1 MVNPGNYTIL
11 IVDDEDGILELVR
24 YNTEKVGYKT
34 ICVGCGED
42 ALNKTRELIPD
53 LIILDLMLP
62 RIDGLDVCR
71 ILKSDNS
78 TNMIPI
84 LMLTAKGEDD
94 DIIKGLEIGAD
105 DYVSKPFK
113 VKVLLAR
120 IKSLLRRNKST
131 TINDKDRLVFS
142 NLIIEPL
149 KRSVRVNNMNVELTY
164 TEFEILH
171 LFAKHP
177 NLVFTRSQII
187 DAVRGE
193 NYPVIDRTVDFQIVG
208 LRKKLGSSGD
218 IIQTVRGLG
227 YRILFEE

>member
-105 DYVSKPFK
+105 DYVSKPFT

-131 TINDKDRLVFS
+131 TIYDKDRLVFS

>member
-1 MVNPGNYTIL
+1 MVNLENYTIL

-24 YNTEKVGYKT
+24 YNVEKVGYNT

-62 RIDGLDVCR
+62 GIDGLDVCR

-105 DYVSKPFK
+105 DYVSKPFS

-131 TINDKDRLVFS
+131 AINNNDRLVFD
-142 NLIIEPL
+142 NLMIEPL

-164 TEFEILH
+164 TEFQILY

-193 NYPVIDRTVDFQIVG
+193 NYPVTDRTVDFQIVG
-208 LRKKLGSSGD
+208 LRKKLGIAGEL
-218 IIQTVRGLG
+218 IRTVRGVG
-227 YRILFEE
+227 YRILLED

>member
-105 DYVSKPFK
+105 DYVSKPFT

>member
-1 MVNPGNYTIL
+1 MVNLENYTIL

-62 RIDGLDVCR
+62 GIDGLDVCR

-105 DYVSKPFK
+105 DYVSKPFS

-131 TINDKDRLVFS
+131 TINDKDRLVFR

-149 KRSVRVNNMNVELTY
+149 KRSVRVNNINVELTY
-164 TEFEILH
+164 TEFQILH

-218 IIQTVRGLG
+218 MIQTVRGLG
-227 YRILFEE
+227 YRILIEE